1 MYRMRIDKEKAVEL
15 RKQGLSYRQ
24 IRARLRI
31 PLSTLSD
38 WFSNIDWSGDI
49 AKRLAKEVQ
58 AIHSVRMT
66 DLNKVRG
73 AHLKRAYEAARQEAA
88 EDLQVLKYNPL
99 FIAGVM
105 LYWGEGG
112 KNPKD
117 GVKFVNTD
125 AQMITFYVDFLV
137 RVCRIPMDRIKGHI
151 LIYPD
156 LQENICR
163 SYWSKVSGIPV
174 GNFTKSTLIQG
185 RHQVRRLNW
194 GICTVT
200 VSSYYFKQKMLEWI
214 RLLPQELMN
223 KAYYANM

>member
-1 MYRMRIDKEKAVEL
+1 MRKDKEKATEL

-24 IRARLRI
+24 IRARLKI
-31 PLSTLSD
+31 PLGTISD
-38 WFSNIDWSGDI
+38 WFGKIDWSADI
-49 AKRLAKEVQ
+49 AKRLAKESQV
-58 AIHSVRMT
+58 IHSMRMT

-73 AHLKRAYEAARQEAA
+73 AHLKRAYESARREAA
-88 EDLQVLKYNPL
+88 EDLNVLKYNPL

-137 RVCRIPMDRIKGHI
+137 RACRIPMDRIKAHI

-163 SYWSKVSGIPV
+163 SYWSKVSGIPI

-185 RHQVRRLNW
+185 RHKTRRLNW

-200 VSSYYFKQKMLEWI
+200 VSSYYFKQKILEWI
-214 RLLPQELMN
+214 KLLPQELMN
-223 KAYYANM
+223 EAYYANM